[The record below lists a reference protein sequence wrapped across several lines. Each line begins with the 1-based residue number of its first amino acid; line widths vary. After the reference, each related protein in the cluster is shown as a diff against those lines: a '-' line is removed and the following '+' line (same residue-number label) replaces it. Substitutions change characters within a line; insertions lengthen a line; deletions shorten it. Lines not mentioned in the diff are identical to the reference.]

1 VKGNNYMSLDYDMN
15 VAWPYRYV
23 ANFDILGM
31 RYLLHNRKERALEM
45 LFDFNDI
52 KNLLGQMNLEII
64 ETGEVIADQIA
75 RVSFS
80 DTIVIFTKGNTIK
93 DLWAMIVLG
102 SQLFSK
108 CLNRCIPLRGGIA
121 YGEFFFDSYREIFC
135 GLPLV
140 EAHEIGEEAQW
151 LGIVVTEEVAKN
163 CAQNNISTG
172 QQPGIVEWDVPLKHE
187 NSVRRYVINWPS
199 VYRKNFTV
207 TPPIYVE
214 QFYRP
219 FEEDFGKYS
228 ELPEVI
234 KKKYVNT
241 VDFINTRVES

>member
-1 VKGNNYMSLDYDMN
+1 MSPNFDVN
-15 VAWPYRYV
+15 VHWPYRYV
-23 ANFDILGM
+23 ANFDILGISS
-31 RYLLHNRKERALEM
+31 LLRNHKERALRM
-45 LFDFNDI
+45 LLDFDDR
-52 KNLLGQMNLEII
+52 KNLVGLMDIEII

-93 DLWAMIVLG
+93 DLWAIIALG

-108 CLNRCIPLRGGIA
+108 CLNKCIPLRGGVA
-121 YGEFFFDSYREIFC
+121 YGEFFFDPYREIFC

-151 LGIVVTEEVAKN
+151 LGIVVTEEVAKR
-163 CAQNNISTG
+163 CVQNNISTG
-172 QQPGIVEWDVPLKHE
+172 QKPGIVEWDVPLKRE
-187 NSVRRYVINWPS
+187 RSVRRGVINWPS
-199 VYRKNFTV
+199 VYRKNFTI
-207 TPPIYVE
+207 TPPICVE
-214 QFYRP
+214 QFYSP
-219 FEEDFGKYS
+219 LEEDFGKYS

-241 VDFINTRVES
+241 VDFINKRLES